1 MLSRRRA
8 TLSHGVCVVAMLAI
22 SFHEIFVLLI
32 FMCIRS
38 GQIIAGI
45 AVAIPL
51 LRVYWMCLLFV
62 KFFTTTLPVFNNSSF
77 LYMGFVGRPGRQT
90 NLFKSF
96 SLPCWMAC
104 EIGRASCRE
113 RGVIWG

>member
-38 GQIIAGI
+38 GKIIAGI

-62 KFFTTTLPVFNNSSF
+62 KVFTTTLPVFNNSSF
-77 LYMGFVGRPGRQT
+77 CIWVSWEG
-90 NLFKSF
+90 
-96 SLPCWMAC
+96 
-104 EIGRASCRE
+104 
-113 RGVIWG
+113 RGVRQICSNLLVCLAGWRVPRRCDA